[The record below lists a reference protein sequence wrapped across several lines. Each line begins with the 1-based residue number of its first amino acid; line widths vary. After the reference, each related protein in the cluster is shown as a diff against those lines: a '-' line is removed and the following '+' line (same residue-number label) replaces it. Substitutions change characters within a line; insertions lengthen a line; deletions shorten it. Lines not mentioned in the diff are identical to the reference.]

1 MTREHFVRSLDALR
15 DRILTMGSYVAEE
28 LRVAMAALDTLDPA
42 KASQVAAFD
51 REVNAIRYEVEER
64 CFTLIATQQPAASD
78 LRLVFAAT
86 SMVVDLER
94 MGDQTKGIAKLI
106 PALRRHPDIPRP
118 AELYE
123 MGELVAAML
132 KDALRAYAERDVVLA
147 RDIAA
152 RDDAIDALYTQ
163 LFTQT
168 MHDLAK
174 AGDAERAQVFYQLL
188 RAARELER
196 FGDLVANFVE
206 RSAYIST
213 GEWPAPLAPS

>member
-1 MTREHFVRSLDALR
+1 MTRVHFVRSLDDLR

-28 LRVAMAALDTLDPA
+28 LRVAMEALATLDTD
-42 KASQVAAFD
+42 KAGQVAAVD
-51 REVNAIRYEVEER
+51 RKVNALRYEVEER

-94 MGDQTKGIAKLI
+94 MGDQAKGIAKLI
-106 PALRRHPDIPRP
+106 PGLRRYPDIPRP
-118 AELYE
+118 HELHE
-123 MGELVAAML
+123 MGELVTAML
-132 KDALRAYAERDVVLA
+132 RDALRAYAEHDVQLA
-147 RDIAA
+147 REIAT
-152 RDDAIDALYTQ
+152 RDDAIDATYAR

-168 MHDLAK
+168 MHDFAK
-174 AGDAERAQVFYQLL
+174 ASDPEHARIFYDLL

-213 GEWPAPLAPS
+213 GEWPTQ

>member
-1 MTREHFVRSLDALR
+1 MTREHFVRSLDDLR

-28 LRVAMAALDTLDPA
+28 LRVAMAALDALDTT
-42 KASQVAAFD
+42 KASQVTAFD
-51 REVNAIRYEVEER
+51 REVNAIRYEIEER
-64 CFTLIATQQPAASD
+64 CFMLIATQQPAASD
-78 LRLVFAAT
+78 LRLVFAAS

-94 MGDQTKGIAKLI
+94 MGDQAKGIAKLI
-106 PALRRHPDIPRP
+106 PGLRRHPDIPRP
-118 AELYE
+118 GELFQ

-132 KDALRAYAERDVVLA
+132 KDALRAYAERDVALA

-152 RDDAIDALYTQ
+152 RDTEVDTIYAH
-163 LFTQT
+163 LFSQT
-168 MHDLAK
+168 MHDLAQ
-174 AGDAERAQVFYQLL
+174 AGEADRAQVFYELL

-213 GEWPAPLAPS
+213 GEFPLPSQPG